1 MHIARLQKKKIRFK
15 DKATPLLVYFK
26 TLLLLYQ
33 RYKLEVDKLPYVSL
47 SVFRD
52 LRNNS
57 LDMKNFPAD
66 AFSGLEN
73 LKEM

>member
-1 MHIARLQKKKIRFK
+1 MHRKTSKKQIRFK
-15 DKATPLLVYFK
+15 DKAIPLLGYFK
-26 TLLLLYQ
+26 TLLLSYQ
-33 RYKLEVDKLPYVSL
+33 KYKLEVDKLPNVSF

-57 LDMKNFPAD
+57 LDIKKFPAD

>member
-1 MHIARLQKKKIRFK
+1 M
-15 DKATPLLVYFK
+15 
-26 TLLLLYQ
+26 
-33 RYKLEVDKLPYVSL
+33 LEVDKLPINVSL

-57 LDMKNFPAD
+57 LDIKNAPAD

>member
-1 MHIARLQKKKIRFK
+1 MR
-15 DKATPLLVYFK
+15 YFK
-26 TLLLLYQ
+26 TLLLSYQ
-33 RYKLEVDKLPYVSL
+33 KYKLEVDKLPNVSF

-66 AFSGLEN
+66 AFGGLKN

>member
-1 MHIARLQKKKIRFK
+1 M
-15 DKATPLLVYFK
+15 
-26 TLLLLYQ
+26 
-33 RYKLEVDKLPYVSL
+33 LEVDTMSYQTFFIGT
-47 SVFRD
+47 VFRD

-57 LDMKNFPAD
+57 LDIKNFPAD

>member
-1 MHIARLQKKKIRFK
+1 M
-15 DKATPLLVYFK
+15 
-26 TLLLLYQ
+26 
-33 RYKLEVDKLPYVSL
+33 LEVDKLTHVSL